1 MLFACPLE
9 RVFAHWR
16 IHKLH
21 SRLSVCSRLHLCVC
35 VCLSVCHPLVP
46 FSFSPNHLVSS
57 TSLPFYVGRITM
69 CPHAAIYVCSYYF
82 IQPQRSAPT
91 PQRSAPMPNNYS
103 NYSTP
108 LQDKVVRWSFASL
121 TQLVRPSRVLA
132 RSLSRAH
139 SNTHAAHILAL
150 PMLSAPTYIAL
161 MRREI

>member
-1 MLFACPLE
+1 MLRCAYESVLCLGGLLLLFACPLE

-16 IHKLH
+16 VHKPH

-35 VCLSVCHPLVP
+35 VCVCTTVYVLIPL
-46 FSFSPNHLVSS
+46 
-57 TSLPFYVGRITM
+57 YV
-69 CPHAAIYVCSYYF
+69 CPHTTTYVCSYYF

-108 LQDKVVRWSFASL
+108 LQDKVVRWSLATF
-121 TQLVRPSRVLA
+121 TQLVRLSRVLA
-132 RSLSRAH
+132 RPLSSAH
-139 SNTHAAHILAL
+139 SHTHAAHILAL